1 MDTTTRA
8 RRFDGVVALW
18 ARETLWP
25 MPSEV
30 SLYTGSVDCGD
41 ILQNETNMWI
51 EVEIHHT
58 ALADHKYTQ
67 TMHGNCTKPFGT
79 LLFWDFLKE

>member
-1 MDTTTRA
+1 MGTRDPLA
-8 RRFDGVVALW
+8 NAL
-18 ARETLWP
+18 RGQFI
-25 MPSEV
+25 
-30 SLYTGSVDCGD
+30 YSVDCGD
-41 ILQNETNMWI
+41 VLQNETNMWI

-67 TMHGNCTKPFGT
+67 TMHGNCTRPFGT